1 MVTATHQQMANAI
14 RFLSADAVQAANS
27 GHPGM
32 PMGMADVATVLFSK
46 YLKFDAARP
55 DWHDRDRFILSAGH
69 GSMLIYSLLHL
80 TGYEAMTMEE
90 IKNFR
95 QMGSLTAGHPEV
107 GHTPGVETTTG
118 PLGQGIANSVG
129 FALAERILAAQY
141 GDDVV
146 NHRTW
151 VIAGD
156 GCLMEGVS
164 QEAISLAGHLKLNKL
179 VVLWDDN
186 QITIDGNVE
195 LSSSE
200 DQHARFQAA
209 GWNTYR
215 CDGHDAASIEAAIE
229 EAQKSDKPAL
239 IACRTTIGF
248 GSPNRA
254 GTSKAHGAPL
264 GDDEL
269 AATREALGWTYGP
282 FEIPDDVLAAW
293 RAVGA
298 KGAETSA
305 QWDAM
310 LAASGHAD
318 AFNAQMVGDL
328 PNGWDQ
334 DLKAAIKAATEDM
347 PKLATRQSSGKAL
360 ETLVG
365 RVPGL
370 IGGSA
375 DLTGSNNTKVKD
387 QHTDLSAENY
397 GGDYINWGVREHG
410 MAAAMNGMALHG
422 GLVPYAGTF
431 LVFTDYAR
439 PSIRLSALMEQHVIY
454 VMTHDSIGLGED
466 GPTHQPVEH
475 LAALRAIPG
484 LDVYRPGDLVETL
497 ECWHL
502 AMTRKRPAVIALSR
516 QGVPALRQIID
527 DNYSAYGG
535 YIYKPST
542 LDRQVTLIGTGTEL
556 HLAVAAREILEEQ
569 HGIGTAVVSLPC
581 MEIFNEHPNHYRQEV
596 LSPGT
601 LRVGIEAGIQQ
612 GWDRYLHEDGIF
624 IGMDSFGAS
633 APANEL
639 YEHFGITVDNIVSRV
654 LQSL

>member
-1 MVTATHQQMANAI
+1 MANTSHQNMANAI

-46 YLKFDAARP
+46 HLKFDAARP

-80 TGYEAMTMEE
+80 TGYDAMTLEE

-95 QMGSLTAGHPEV
+95 QLNSITAGHPET

-141 GDDVV
+141 GDDLVD
-146 NHRTW
+146 HRTW
-151 VIAGD
+151 VIVGD

-164 QEAISLAGHLKLNKL
+164 QEAISLAGHLKLNKMI
-179 VVLWDDN
+179 VLWDDN
-186 QITIDGNVE
+186 QITIDGKLD

-200 DQHARFQAA
+200 DQQKRFQAA
-209 GWNTYR
+209 GWDTYH
-215 CDGHDAASIEAAIE
+215 CDGHDPDSIDQAITL
-229 EAQKSDKPAL
+229 AKQSDKPTL
-239 IACRTTIGF
+239 IACRTTIGY
-248 GSPNRA
+248 GAPNRA
-254 GTSKAHGAPL
+254 GTNKAHGAPL

-269 AATREALGWTYGP
+269 AATREALDWPYP
-282 FEIPDDVLAAW
+282 AFVVPNEILSAW

-298 KGAETSA
+298 QGTVQSA
-305 QWDAM
+305 AWDQR
-310 LAASGHAD
+310 LEASSHED
-318 AFNAQMVGDL
+318 AFKMQMAGEL
-328 PNGWDQ
+328 PENWDE
-334 DLKAAIKAATEDM
+334 DLKAAIKAAATEM

-387 QHTDLSAENY
+387 THSDISADDFSGN
-397 GGDYINWGVREHG
+397 YINWGVREHG

-422 GLVPYAGTF
+422 GILPYAGTF
-431 LVFTDYAR
+431 LAFTDYAR
-439 PSIRLSALMEQHVIY
+439 PAIRLSALMKQHAIY

-475 LAALRAIPG
+475 LAALRAIPD
-484 LDVYRPGDLVETL
+484 LDVYRPADLVETL
-497 ECWHL
+497 ECWQL
-502 AMTRKRPAVIALSR
+502 AVRRKRPAVMVLSR
-516 QGVPALRQIID
+516 QGVPALREATD
-527 DNYSAYGG
+527 DNYSAHGG
-535 YIYKPST
+535 YIFQPST
-542 LDRQVTLIGTGTEL
+542 FERQVTLIGTGTEL
-556 HLAVAAREILEEQ
+556 HLAVQARAILEQ
-569 HGIGTAVVSLPC
+569 KHGIGTAVVSLPC
-581 MEIFNEHPNHYRQEV
+581 MEIFNEHPVHYRQEV
-596 LSPGT
+596 LSPGS
-601 LRVGIEAGIQQ
+601 LRVAVEAGIQQ
-612 GWDRYLHEDGIF
+612 GWDRYIHEDGIF

-633 APANEL
+633 APAGVL
-639 YEHFGITVDNIVSRV
+639 YEHFGITVDTIVDRV

>member
-1 MVTATHQQMANAI
+1 
-14 RFLSADAVQAANS
+14 
-27 GHPGM
+27 
-32 PMGMADVATVLFSK
+32 
-46 YLKFDAARP
+46 
-55 DWHDRDRFILSAGH
+55 
-69 GSMLIYSLLHL
+69 MLIYSLLHL

-141 GDDVV
+141 GGDIV

-215 CDGHDAASIEAAIE
+215 CDGHDAASIEAAID

-264 GDDEL
+264 GADEL
-269 AATREALGWTYGP
+269 AATREALGWNYGP
-282 FEIPDDVLAAW
+282 FEIPDAVLAAW

-375 DLTGSNNTKVKD
+375 DLTGSNNTKVKEK
-387 QHTDLSAENY
+387 HTDLSAENY

-516 QGVPALRQIID
+516 QGVPALRQIVD

>member
-215 CDGHDAASIEAAIE
+215 CDGHNAASIEAAID
-229 EAQKSDKPAL
+229 EAKTSDKPAL

-269 AATREALGWTYGP
+269 AATREALGWNYGP

-387 QHTDLSAENY
+387 KHTDLSAENY

-624 IGMDSFGAS
+624 IGMNSFGAS

>member
-1 MVTATHQQMANAI
+1 MVTANHQQMANAI

-55 DWHDRDRFILSAGH
+55 NWHDRDRFILSAGH

-141 GDDVV
+141 GDNVV

-215 CDGHDAASIEAAIE
+215 CDGHDAASIEAAID

-254 GTSKAHGAPL
+254 GTSKAHGAPW
-264 GDDEL
+264 G
-269 AATREALGWTYGP
+269 T
-282 FEIPDDVLAAW
+282 
-293 RAVGA
+293 
-298 KGAETSA
+298 TS
-305 QWDAM
+305 
-310 LAASGHAD
+310 
-318 AFNAQMVGDL
+318 L
-328 PNGWDQ
+328 PQ
-334 DLKAAIKAATEDM
+334 
-347 PKLATRQSSGKAL
+347 
-360 ETLVG
+360 
-365 RVPGL
+365 RV
-370 IGGSA
+370 
-375 DLTGSNNTKVKD
+375 K
-387 QHTDLSAENY
+387 H
-397 GGDYINWGVREHG
+397 W
-410 MAAAMNGMALHG
+410 
-422 GLVPYAGTF
+422 AGTMVHLKF
-431 LVFTDYAR
+431 LTTF
-439 PSIRLSALMEQHVIY
+439 
-454 VMTHDSIGLGED
+454 
-466 GPTHQPVEH
+466 
-475 LAALRAIPG
+475 
-484 LDVYRPGDLVETL
+484 
-497 ECWHL
+497 
-502 AMTRKRPAVIALSR
+502 
-516 QGVPALRQIID
+516 
-527 DNYSAYGG
+527 
-535 YIYKPST
+535 
-542 LDRQVTLIGTGTEL
+542 
-556 HLAVAAREILEEQ
+556 
-569 HGIGTAVVSLPC
+569 
-581 MEIFNEHPNHYRQEV
+581 
-596 LSPGT
+596 
-601 LRVGIEAGIQQ
+601 
-612 GWDRYLHEDGIF
+612 
-624 IGMDSFGAS
+624 
-633 APANEL
+633 
-639 YEHFGITVDNIVSRV
+639 
-654 LQSL
+654 

>member
-129 FALAERILAAQY
+129 FALAERILASQY
-141 GDDVV
+141 GEDVV
-146 NHRTW
+146 DHRTW

-179 VVLWDDN
+179 IVLWDDN

-209 GWNTYR
+209 GWNTFS
-215 CDGHDAASIEAAIE
+215 CDGHDPVSIAAAID
-229 EAQKSDKPAL
+229 AAKLSDKPAL
-239 IACRTTIGF
+239 VACRTTIGF

-269 AATREALGWTYGP
+269 AATREALGWASGP
-282 FEIPDDVLAAW
+282 FEIPVDVLAAW
-293 RAVGA
+293 RAVGS
-298 KGAETSA
+298 KGAEISK
-305 QWDAM
+305 QWDAT

-318 AFNAQMVGDL
+318 TFNAQMVGEL
-328 PNGWDQ
+328 PDGWDN
-334 DLKAAIKAATEDM
+334 DLKAAIKAATEEM

-360 ETLVG
+360 ETLVNN
-365 RVPGL
+365 VPGL

-375 DLTGSNNTKVKD
+375 DLTGSNNTKVKS
-387 QHTDLSAENY
+387 QHTDLSADNY

-422 GLVPYAGTF
+422 GITPYAGTF

-527 DNYSAYGG
+527 DNYSSYGG

-569 HGIGTAVVSLPC
+569 HSIGTAVVSLPC
-581 MEIFNEHPNHYRQEV
+581 MEIFNEHPIHYRQEV

-612 GWDRYLHEDGIF
+612 GWDRYLHDDGIF

-639 YEHFGITVDNIVSRV
+639 YEHFGITVDNIVNRV

>member
-141 GDDVV
+141 GGDIV

-215 CDGHDAASIEAAIE
+215 CDGHDAASIEAAID

-264 GDDEL
+264 GADEL
-269 AATREALGWTYGP
+269 AATREALGWNYGP

-375 DLTGSNNTKVKD
+375 DLTGSNNTKVKEK
-387 QHTDLSAENY
+387 HTDLSAENY

-516 QGVPALRQIID
+516 QGVPALRQIVD

>member
-1 MVTATHQQMANAI
+1 MVTANHQQMANAI

-55 DWHDRDRFILSAGH
+55 NWHDRDRFILSAGH

-215 CDGHDAASIEAAIE
+215 CDGHDAASIEAAID

-269 AATREALGWTYGP
+269 AATREALGWNYGP
-282 FEIPDDVLAAW
+282 FEIPDDVLIAW

-310 LAASGHAD
+310 LEASGYAD
-318 AFNAQMVGDL
+318 AFNAQMDGDL
-328 PNGWDQ
+328 PDGWDQ

-387 QHTDLSAENY
+387 KHTDLSAENY

-556 HLAVAAREILEEQ
+556 HLAVAAREILEEK

>member
-1 MVTATHQQMANAI
+1 M
-14 RFLSADAVQAANS
+14 
-27 GHPGM
+27 
-32 PMGMADVATVLFSK
+32 
-46 YLKFDAARP
+46 
-55 DWHDRDRFILSAGH
+55 
-69 GSMLIYSLLHL
+69 
-80 TGYEAMTMEE
+80 
-90 IKNFR
+90 
-95 QMGSLTAGHPEV
+95 
-107 GHTPGVETTTG
+107 
-118 PLGQGIANSVG
+118 
-129 FALAERILAAQY
+129 AERILAAQY

-215 CDGHDAASIEAAIE
+215 CDGHDAASIEAAID

-269 AATREALGWTYGP
+269 AATREALGWNYGP
-282 FEIPDDVLAAW
+282 FEIPDDVLTAW

-318 AFNAQMVGDL
+318 AFNAQMDGDL
-328 PNGWDQ
+328 PDGWDQ

-387 QHTDLSAENY
+387 KHTDLSAENY

-569 HGIGTAVVSLPC
+569 HGIGTAVVSSLAWRFSTSIPTITAKKSC
-581 MEIFNEHPNHYRQEV
+581 HQAHYG
-596 LSPGT
+596 SASKPASSK
-601 LRVGIEAGIQQ
+601 AGIATCMKTASSSAWTALARQRRQ
-612 GWDRYLHEDGIF
+612 T
-624 IGMDSFGAS
+624 SFTNIS
-633 APANEL
+633 A
-639 YEHFGITVDNIVSRV
+639 
-654 LQSL
+654 LQWTTLSAAFCKACKP

>member
-365 RVPGL
+365 HVPGL

>member
-1 MVTATHQQMANAI
+1 
-14 RFLSADAVQAANS
+14 
-27 GHPGM
+27 
-32 PMGMADVATVLFSK
+32 MGMADVATVLFSK

-195 LSSSE
+195 LSK
-200 DQHARFQAA
+200 QRRPARAFP
-209 GWNTYR
+209 GCGLEHTSL
-215 CDGHDAASIEAAIE
+215 DGHDAASIEAAID

-269 AATREALGWTYGP
+269 AATREALGWNYGP
-282 FEIPDDVLAAW
+282 FEIPDDVLTAW

-318 AFNAQMVGDL
+318 AFNAQMDGDL
-328 PNGWDQ
+328 PDGWDQ

-387 QHTDLSAENY
+387 KHTDLSAANY

>member
-55 DWHDRDRFILSAGH
+55 DWHNRDRFILSAGH

-129 FALAERILAAQY
+129 FALAECILAAQY
-141 GDDVV
+141 GGDIV

-215 CDGHDAASIEAAIE
+215 CDGHDAASIEAAID
-229 EAQKSDKPAL
+229 EAKTSDKPAL

-269 AATREALGWTYGP
+269 AATREALGWNYGP

-305 QWDAM
+305 QWDSM

-387 QHTDLSAENY
+387 KHTDLSAENY

-516 QGVPALRQIID
+516 QGVPALRQIVD
-527 DNYSAYGG
+527 DNYSSYGG

-624 IGMDSFGAS
+624 IGMNSFGAS

>member
-328 PNGWDQ
+328 PNGWDR

>member
-141 GDDVV
+141 GGDIV

-215 CDGHDAASIEAAIE
+215 CDGHDAASIEAAID

-264 GDDEL
+264 GADEL
-269 AATREALGWTYGP
+269 AATREALGWNYGP
-282 FEIPDDVLAAW
+282 FEIPDAVLAAW

-375 DLTGSNNTKVKD
+375 DLTGSNNTKVKEK
-387 QHTDLSAENY
+387 HTDLSAENY

-516 QGVPALRQIID
+516 QGVPALRQIVD

>member
-55 DWHDRDRFILSAGH
+55 IGMIATASFVGRPRL
-69 GSMLIYSLLHL
+69 MLIYSLLHL

-264 GDDEL
+264 GTTNL
-269 AATREALGWTYGP
+269 PQRVKHWAGTMVHLKSLMTFWP
-282 FEIPDDVLAAW
+282 P
-293 RAVGA
+293 GA
-298 KGAETSA
+298 PSA
-305 QWDAM
+305 
-310 LAASGHAD
+310 
-318 AFNAQMVGDL
+318 
-328 PNGWDQ
+328 
-334 DLKAAIKAATEDM
+334 
-347 PKLATRQSSGKAL
+347 R
-360 ETLVG
+360 
-365 RVPGL
+365 RVPKHRP
-370 IGGSA
+370 S
-375 DLTGSNNTKVKD
+375 
-387 QHTDLSAENY
+387 
-397 GGDYINWGVREHG
+397 G
-410 MAAAMNGMALHG
+410 MQCWLRQVMPTHSTPKWLGTCQT
-422 GLVPYAGTF
+422 AGT
-431 LVFTDYAR
+431 R
-439 PSIRLSALMEQHVIY
+439 P
-454 VMTHDSIGLGED
+454 
-466 GPTHQPVEH
+466 
-475 LAALRAIPG
+475 
-484 LDVYRPGDLVETL
+484 
-497 ECWHL
+497 
-502 AMTRKRPAVIALSR
+502 
-516 QGVPALRQIID
+516 
-527 DNYSAYGG
+527 
-535 YIYKPST
+535 
-542 LDRQVTLIGTGTEL
+542 
-556 HLAVAAREILEEQ
+556 
-569 HGIGTAVVSLPC
+569 
-581 MEIFNEHPNHYRQEV
+581 
-596 LSPGT
+596 
-601 LRVGIEAGIQQ
+601 
-612 GWDRYLHEDGIF
+612 
-624 IGMDSFGAS
+624 
-633 APANEL
+633 
-639 YEHFGITVDNIVSRV
+639 
-654 LQSL
+654 

>member
-1 MVTATHQQMANAI
+1 MVTANHQQMANAI

-55 DWHDRDRFILSAGH
+55 NWHDRDRFILSAGH

-141 GDDVV
+141 GDNVV

-215 CDGHDAASIEAAIE
+215 CDGHDAASIEAAID

-269 AATREALGWTYGP
+269 AATREALGWNYGP
-282 FEIPDDVLAAW
+282 FEIPDDVLTAW

-318 AFNAQMVGDL
+318 AFNAQMDGDL
-328 PNGWDQ
+328 PDGWDQ

-387 QHTDLSAENY
+387 KHTDLSAENY

-527 DNYSAYGG
+527 DNYSSYGG

-624 IGMDSFGAS
+624 IGMNSFGAS

-639 YEHFGITVDNIVSRV
+639 YEHFGITVDTIVSRV